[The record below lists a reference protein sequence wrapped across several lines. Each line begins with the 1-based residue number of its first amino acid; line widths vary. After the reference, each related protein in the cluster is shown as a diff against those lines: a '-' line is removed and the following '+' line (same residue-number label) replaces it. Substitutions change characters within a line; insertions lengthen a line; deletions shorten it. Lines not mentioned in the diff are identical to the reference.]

1 MGRIGLSV
9 VLNPLMHINYL
20 TNIRSICLIDV
31 AIKKQLVAMLFG
43 NETIAHDKGKPVAR
57 QGRKAKSLPA
67 RAMLSTTA
75 RGKGR
80 LSGCRRRSEIVRS
93 LIARAADAPA
103 TIRSAAGFC
112 SPLGI
117 FAPDALLAGFDVP
130 TGTTG
135 PCRPQCNQRFP
146 HLHRASPSPLLPAA
160 DSANQSSIVHRRNP
174 RGSVFIGSFG
184 MDYVFRR
191 TSLFPSVP
199 RPDARRCLQRLK
211 ALP

>member
-1 MGRIGLSV
+1 MTCASLSIGLNLV
-9 VLNPLMHINYL
+9 MRIIHL
-20 TNIRSICLIDV
+20 TNIKAICLIDV
-31 AIKKQLVAMLFG
+31 AAKKQLAAMLFG

-67 RAMLSTTA
+67 PATSDTTA
-75 RGKGR
+75 QGKGR

-103 TIRSAAGFC
+103 TIRSAAEFC
-112 SPLGI
+112 SRLDI
-117 FAPDALLAGFDVP
+117 FAPDAPLAGFDVP

-135 PCRPQCNQRFP
+135 PRRPQCNQRFP
-146 HLHRASPSPLLPAA
+146 HLHRASPSALLIAA
-160 DSANQSSIVHRRNP
+160 DPANQSSIVHRRNP
-174 RGSVFIGSFG
+174 RSPVFTGSFG

-191 TSLFPSVP
+191 ASLFPSVP
-199 RPDARRCLQRLK
+199 RLDARRCLQRLK